1 MTVKYI
7 RPSQVAQRYTVA
19 RSTVYRWI
27 KNDPSFPHPR
37 KFGGITLF
45 DLSELERW
53 EAQRGSLAA

>member
-37 KFGGITLF
+37 AVSNSKCNTLIRCCHG
-45 DLSELERW
+45 LTLPTTLR
-53 EAQRGSLAA
+53 